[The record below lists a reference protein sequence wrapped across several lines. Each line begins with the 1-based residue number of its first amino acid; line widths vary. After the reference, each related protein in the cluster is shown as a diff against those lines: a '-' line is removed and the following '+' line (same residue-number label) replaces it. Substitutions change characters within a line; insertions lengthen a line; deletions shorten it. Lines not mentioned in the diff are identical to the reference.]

1 MQYLVS
7 SVVVLPNVV
16 LVSISRPLVIHREM
30 LPHWLTALLLPT
42 SVPVSGR
49 RKPIMWALV
58 TFTSAVG
65 SRPSGVRSPFNAAK
79 GPALFELL
87 ELPAN
92 GQLPTWSVS
101 LLRSCIL
108 LPLPTNWLS
117 MDSKRW
123 RFCSESSE
131 SSLTRCGLK
140 LNLIWR
146 NPIMGNIT
154 KEIYQ
159 VRAQRI

>member
-1 MQYLVS
+1 MISHRGQIVSGCGGFLLLQYLVS

-108 LPLPTNWLS
+108 LPITDELV
-117 MDSKRW
+117 
-123 RFCSESSE
+123 EH
-131 SSLTRCGLK
+131 GLQT
-140 LNLIWR
+140 
-146 NPIMGNIT
+146 M
-154 KEIYQ
+154 EILF
-159 VRAQRI
+159 